1 MEGLMM
7 LEFFIPSRSRRKI
20 LAYLLSNPDGEYHLR
35 QLSRNTGDPAPIVK
49 RELDRLEQIGFIL
62 SWTQGNQRRFK
73 VNKNFFL
80 LPELEALVEKA
91 RALSSVLRV
100 EETFNLKEVLDQRK
114 TWQKRSKEVLED
126 YGKNLKR
133 RRPRH
138 PVEARILGKI
148 S

>member
-1 MEGLMM
+1 MM

-35 QLSRNTGDPAPIVK
+35 QLSRDTGDPAPIVK

-73 VNKNFFL
+73 INKNFFL

-126 YGKNLKR
+126 YGK
-133 RRPRH
+133 
-138 PVEARILGKI
+138 I
-148 S
+148 